1 MTAEEMW
8 EAYKQL
14 NPDIG
19 DTVSAFQF
27 GAEADVLADLVLKGI
42 KTATS
47 SAYPLYDHFGEDW
60 YDVGCYDVVLDSQGN
75 AVCIIKT
82 NKVYTTPFEHIT
94 SDHAYKEGEGDRS
107 LDYWRKVHEAFFKKC
122 LSEIGLTFDEKML
135 VVCEE
140 FDCVYPTNMT
150 V

>member
-1 MTAEEMW
+1 MTAEDMW

-27 GAEADVLADLVLKGI
+27 GAETDILADLVLKGI

-47 SAYPLYDHFGEDW
+47 SAYPLYEHFGEDW

-82 NKVYTTPFEHIT
+82 NKVYTTPFDQIT
-94 SDHAYKEGEGDRS
+94 SEHAYKEGEGDRS
-107 LDYWRKVHEAFFKKC
+107 LDYWRTVHEAFFKKC
-122 LSEIGLTFDEKML
+122 LSDIGLIFNEKML

-140 FDCVYPTNMT
+140 FECVYPTN
-150 V
+150 VPV